1 MDYKSFISFFL
12 TFVSYFFEA
21 QIIINEIYISCPLG
35 NIMEMEK
42 PLKILHGSLNNRV
55 MVELRG
61 GRSYHGTLDGYDV
74 PHMNLVLKNAE
85 EMANGEATKKHATI
99 IVRGDNIIYV
109 SP

>member
-1 MDYKSFISFFL
+1 
-12 TFVSYFFEA
+12 
-21 QIIINEIYISCPLG
+21 
-35 NIMEMEK
+35 MEK
-42 PLKILHGSLNNRV
+42 PLKILHASLNNRV

-61 GRSYHGTLDGYDV
+61 GRGYHGTLDGYDV

-85 EMANGEATKKHATI
+85 EMDKGESTGKHNTI

>member
-1 MDYKSFISFFL
+1 MIS
-12 TFVSYFFEA
+12 
-21 QIIINEIYISCPLG
+21 ISCPQG
-35 NIMEMEK
+35 QNMEK
-42 PLKILHGSLNNRV
+42 PLKILHASLNNRV

-61 GRSYHGTLDGYDV
+61 GRGYHGTLDGYDV

-85 EMANGEATKKHATI
+85 EMDGSQSTGKHNTV

>member
-1 MDYKSFISFFL
+1 
-12 TFVSYFFEA
+12 
-21 QIIINEIYISCPLG
+21 
-35 NIMEMEK
+35 MEK

-55 MVELRG
+55 MVELRS

-85 EMANGEATKKHATI
+85 ELTVGESSKKHNTV

>member
-1 MDYKSFISFFL
+1 MSQKVIK
-12 TFVSYFFEA
+12 
-21 QIIINEIYISCPLG
+21 
-35 NIMEMEK
+35 MEK
-42 PLKILHGSLNNRV
+42 PLKILHASLNNRV

-61 GRSYHGTLDGYDV
+61 GRGYHGTLDGYDV

-85 EMANGEATKKHATI
+85 EMVNGQPAAKHSTV

>member
-1 MDYKSFISFFL
+1 VVPRAKH
-12 TFVSYFFEA
+12 
-21 QIIINEIYISCPLG
+21 
-35 NIMEMEK
+35 MEK

-55 MVELRG
+55 MVELRS
-61 GRSYHGTLDGYDV
+61 GRGYHGTLDGYDV

-85 EMANGEATKKHATI
+85 EIINGEPAAKHNTI